1 MVNNID
7 NPLVATDIHW
17 EDNESNTL
25 KPVFDFRSMEDIGIN
40 DVKDEV
46 AKFLITNLLPQH
58 KDVLDL
64 LLNQLQPVDFVVM
77 VFPEA
82 KPLTDELKAIK
93 DAYNSGNTTLSG
105 RLDKP
110 TGTETSRTLELE
122 IVLKAM
128 EKKIKPKNYV
138 VCIMDELLRIAKL
151 NNWNLCKCYD
161 YVYAY
166 NGGYWK
172 QLEKD
177 SLKNFLGNAAIRFG
191 FSELEA
197 KYHLFK
203 NELLNQF
210 LAQAQ
215 LTAPE
220 KDADNI
226 LINLQNGTF
235 EFIGNVWNLRPFDT
249 NDFLTYQLPFDYDSS
264 ATSPLFDKYL
274 EKVLPDLDSRL
285 ILQEFAGFI
294 FSNVNAE
301 KCLVLTGGGKN
312 GKSVFFNILTALL
325 GRENTLTYPLGLFN
339 QEYNRAKLTNVLLN
353 YSSEKG
359 VEINPDTFKALVSGE
374 PLQAREP
381 YGKSFTIHNKVRFI
395 LNCNELPKETES
407 TDAFF
412 RRFLIIPFDVKISE
426 AETDL
431 NLANKIIK
439 SELPGVFNWLLSG
452 LTRLNQQQKFT
463 ESIKVNK
470 AIAEFRRQS
479 DSVALF
485 VDEHGYKKCT
495 ENKILVKTLY
505 SDYKSFCYD
514 GSFKV
519 ASINTFS
526 IRLHN
531 SGFEKTRS
539 TGGSSGFFIRS
550 TNQN

>member
-7 NPLVATDIHW
+7 NLLEATGIHW
-17 EDNESNTL
+17 EDNQSNTL
-25 KPVFDFRSMEDIGIN
+25 KPVFDFESMEDIGI
-40 DVKDEV
+40 DDIMDEV
-46 AKFLITNLLPQH
+46 AKFSMVNALPQH
-58 KDVLDL
+58 KNVLDL
-64 LLNQLQPVDFVVM
+64 LLLQLHPIDFIVM

-82 KPLTDELKAIK
+82 KPLTDELQAIK
-93 DAYNSGNTTLSG
+93 DAYKIGNTTLSE

-122 IVLKAM
+122 IMLKAM
-128 EKKIKPKNYV
+128 EKKIKQKNYV

-151 NNWNLCKCYD
+151 SNWNLCKCYD

-166 NGGYWK
+166 NGGCWK
-172 QLEKD
+172 QLESD
-177 SLKNFLGNAAIRFG
+177 SLKCFLGEAAIKFG
-191 FSELEA
+191 FSVLEA
-197 KYHLFK
+197 KHHLFK

-210 LAQAQ
+210 LSQAQ

-220 KDADNI
+220 KDAEKI

-235 EFIGNVWNLRPFDT
+235 EFVGNAWSLRPFEPK
-249 NDFLTYQLPFDYDSS
+249 DFLTYQLSFDYAPS
-264 ATSPLFDKYL
+264 ATSPLFNKYL

-285 ILQEFAGFI
+285 ILQEFAGYI
-294 FSNVNAE
+294 FSNLNLE

-325 GRENTLTYPLGLFN
+325 GKENTLTYPLGLFN
-339 QEYNRAKLTNVLLN
+339 HEYNRAKLTNVLLN

-359 VEINPDTFKALVSGE
+359 IGIDPDTFKALVTGE
-374 PLQAREP
+374 PQQARLP
-381 YGKSFTIHNKVRFI
+381 HGRPFTLYNTVRFI
-395 LNCNELPKETES
+395 LNCNELPRETES
-407 TDAFF
+407 TDGFF

-426 AETDL
+426 AETDIK
-431 NLANKIIK
+431 LADKIIK

-463 ESIKVNK
+463 ESVKVNN
-470 AIAEFRRQS
+470 AIAEFRKQS

-505 SDYKSFCYD
+505 SDYKSFCYN

-531 SGFEKTRS
+531 SGFEKTRA